1 MQQTLV
7 LLKPDCVLRG
17 LVGDVVSRFEK
28 KWLKIRAM
36 KMINLSTD
44 LLKDHYW
51 HLASKPF
58 FPEIVAYMQLS
69 PVVALVLEWPE
80 AITGMRNL
88 CWSTNPMESAMG
100 TVRWDF
106 ALTIRYNI
114 IHASDSEENAKT
126 EIARFFKA
134 EEVYNYSKPTEELL

>member
-17 LVGDVVSRFEK
+17 LIGEVVSRFEK

-36 KMINLSTD
+36 KMMNLSTD
-44 LLKDHYW
+44 ILKDHYG

-58 FPEIVAYMQLS
+58 FPEIVSYMQLS
-69 PVVALVLEWPE
+69 PVIAMILEWEE
-80 AITGMRNL
+80 AIAWMRNL
-88 CWSTNPMESAMG
+88 CGATNPVDSAVW
-100 TVRWDF
+100 TIRWDL

-114 IHASDSEENAKT
+114 IHASDSEENAKS
-126 EIARFFKA
+126 EIARFFK
-134 EEVYNYSKPTEELL
+134 TEEIFNYTKAGQELL